1 MAKAP
6 GILIGIGVVLLIA
19 TYVLGWL
26 TIPKVFQ
33 GKIKEKVQLRNGTQ
47 TWERWTNVTT
57 PVFLRIY
64 IFNTTNP
71 EEVAEGGKPK
81 LEEFGPYVYQQKRLK
96 VDLRLS
102 ENDTKVA
109 YKQQI
114 RHFFRP
120 DLSNGTEQ
128 DRFTILNIP
137 LLSLTSKGSELGF
150 FAQIVLTGIIEEHPE
165 EKLFMDITVGELL
178 FKGKFVPLMK
188 TLEDTTGQS
197 AMKNHTFGLFY
208 PKNESLTEELEVY
221 TGVGDPSKF
230 GLVASWDNK
239 TELNFWTE
247 DHCNKINGSDGS
259 LFAPFVQR
267 DRVLQLFSPE
277 MCRSLYLIYSKDID
291 VNGIPGYRFSVPK
304 EMLDASD
311 ENSCYCVNPGLNNK
325 NCPKGGAMDLSVCRN
340 GAPVMMSTAHFLD
353 GSDEYI
359 NGVEGIRPDPALH
372 STIID
377 LEPNTGLILNVRKRM
392 QLNFVLRPN
401 TLSTEFS
408 NVREVVYPI
417 IWVDEGA
424 SMPKAT
430 QEAIKGMIIKPL
442 EYVDVGKWVLVGVG
456 AVLVAI
462 GFLMVMLNR
471 RPDKEYTL
479 ARTDDVRNGGV
490 RS

>member
-6 GILIGIGVVLLIA
+6 GILVGMGVVLLIA

-26 TIPKVFQ
+26 TIPKVFEN
-33 GKIKEKVQLRNGTQ
+33 KIKERMQLRNGTR
-47 TWERWTNVTT
+47 TWERWSNVTT
-57 PVFLRIY
+57 PVFLKIY

-102 ENDTKVA
+102 DNDTKVA
-109 YKQQI
+109 YKQKT
-114 RHFFRP
+114 RNFFRP

-137 LLSLTSKGSELGF
+137 LLSLTSKGADLGF
-150 FAQIVLTGIIEEHPE
+150 FAQMALTGIVEEHPE
-165 EKLFMDITVGELL
+165 EKLFMNITVGELL
-178 FKGKFVPLMK
+178 FKGRYVPLLK
-188 TLEDTTGQS
+188 TLEDTTGKT

-208 PKNESLTEELEVY
+208 PKNETLSEELEIY

-230 GLVASWDNK
+230 GQVASWGNRTK
-239 TELNFWTE
+239 LNFWTE
-247 DHCNKINGSDGS
+247 DRCNKINGSDGS
-259 LFAPFVQR
+259 LFAPFVKR
-267 DRVLQLFSPE
+267 ERVLQLFSRE

-291 VNGIPGYRFSVPK
+291 INGIPGYRFSVPK
-304 EMLDASD
+304 KMFDPTD
-311 ENSCYCVNPGLNNK
+311 ENMCYCVNPGLNNK
-325 NCPKGGAMDLSVCRN
+325 NCPKGGTMDLSVCRN

-353 GSDEYI
+353 GADEYI
-359 NGVEGIRPDPALH
+359 NGVEGIRPDPVLH
-372 STIID
+372 STNID
-377 LEPNTGLILNVRKRM
+377 LEPNTGLILNVNKRM

-401 TLSTEFS
+401 TISTEFA

-424 SMPKAT
+424 SMPGRT
-430 QEAIKGMIIKPL
+430 QEAIKGTIIKPL
-442 EYVDVGKWVLVGVG
+442 YYVDTGKWVLIGLG
-456 AVLVAI
+456 ALLVAV
-462 GFLMVMLNR
+462 GFIMVIFNR
-471 RPDKEYTL
+471 RPDTEYSL
-479 ARTDDVRNGGV
+479 AMTDDVINGGV